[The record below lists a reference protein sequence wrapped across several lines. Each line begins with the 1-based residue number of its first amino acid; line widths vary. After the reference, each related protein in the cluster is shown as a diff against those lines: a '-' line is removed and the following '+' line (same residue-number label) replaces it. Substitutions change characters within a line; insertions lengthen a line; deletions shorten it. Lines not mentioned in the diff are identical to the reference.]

1 MLKILDCTLRDG
13 GYYNKWQF
21 SNKLI
26 KDYVKKINDS
36 KIEYIEIG
44 FRFLKGSTLLG
55 QCAYSDN
62 SFLNKI
68 KSNFCKIC
76 IMINGADLI
85 KDNKFNQILYKK
97 LFPKKLPN
105 NIHMV
110 RIACHLKELKI
121 LLPHLR
127 YLRKNFKNI
136 GINLMQIS
144 EISNKEIL
152 NVSKKLKKKEIKV
165 FYIADSLGCL
175 DNKKIIKIV
184 KLIKSHWKGE
194 IGFHAHDNMKKALS
208 NCKTAIKVGV
218 SWIDATISGMGRGPG
233 NVKTEE
239 LIKSNKFFL
248 KKYNYK
254 PIFSLL
260 KNYFLPL
267 KKIYGW
273 GTNEFYY
280 LAAKNKIHPTY
291 IQTLITDKKKENEI
305 FEKIKL
311 LSKIDSKK
319 FNPDYLTLKNPKIDK
334 NINYFNTN
342 LEIKNKEVL
351 ILGSGKS
358 VEKQKDYLEKII
370 KKRNFYTICINAK
383 ESIDDRLIDIRISS
397 HPMRIY
403 SDLSKFAQSKKTV
416 VLPLSY
422 CNQKFIK
429 QRLNNYISFFPF
441 EVSKESKFL
450 IKKDMIKSPSN
461 LSVSFALGIANIGKA
476 KKIFLAGFDGFK
488 NLEYKNIEFDEMINA
503 YNKSKNFKKIISLTN
518 TNLNIKKKEL

>member
-62 SFLNKI
+62 TFLNQI

-175 DNKKIIKIV
+175 DTKKIIKIV

-291 IQTLITDKKKENEI
+291 IQTLITDKKDNYEI
-305 FEKIKL
+305 NEKIKI

-319 FNPDYLTLKNPKIDK
+319 FNPDYLRLKNVKIDK
-334 NINYFNTN
+334 NINNFNAN
-342 LEIKNKEVL
+342 LEIENKEVL

-358 VEKQKDYLEKII
+358 IIKNKNNIEKLI
-370 KKRNFYTICINAK
+370 KKRNLYVICLNLKETINEK
-383 ESIDDRLIDIRISS
+383 LVNIRVSS
-397 HPMRIY
+397 HPLRIY
-403 SDLSKFAQSKKTV
+403 SDLNKFTRIKKIV
-416 VLPLSY
+416 VIPKSY
-422 CNQKFIK
+422 YNQKFIK
-429 QRLNNYISFFPF
+429 KKLSNYINFFPF
-441 EVSKESKFL
+441 EVSKDNQFIL
-450 IKKDMIKSPSN
+450 KKDLIKSPSN
-461 LSVSFALGIANIGKA
+461 LSISFALGIANIGKA
-476 KKIFLAGFDGFK
+476 KKIFLAGFDGYE
-488 NLEYKNIEFDEMINA
+488 NLEYRNIEFNEIIKA
-503 YNKSKNFKKIISLTN
+503 YNDARNSKKVFSITDTKLKI
-518 TNLNIKKKEL
+518 